1 MNKKTLT
8 KWGIIVGCGI
18 IAALGVIKILP
29 FWSTMLGL
37 ACYAGGIATCY
48 LLNKW
53 EPTIKVETN
62 KGE

>member
-1 MNKKTLT
+1 MKNKTLV
-8 KWGIIVGCGI
+8 KWGIILVCAVVAVLGI
-18 IAALGVIKILP
+18 IKILP

-53 EPTIKVETN
+53 EPSIKIETN
-62 KGE
+62 KEE